1 MSENHNVIK
10 REVLYVKVQLT
21 SPLSVSSGDN
31 EWTDSDV
38 LRDVNGN
45 PFVTG
50 SSLAGAMRAYLG
62 KKKNDKECFMG
73 FARKDAD
80 GNDDGKMS
88 ALFVSDMIFNGEYIS
103 GIRDGVAL
111 NECKVAID
119 GSKFDM
125 EIVEPRATAYFYME
139 LTIRERDDERQ
150 IYQNLSQIFRG
161 INRGEIR
168 LGSKK
173 NRGFGEFKILSVK
186 HQTFDKTNFLKYADA
201 YKENSWEMVS
211 DCLEQWL
218 NNADVLSKM
227 IHINVP
233 LRMKGGISI
242 RRYAVKKG
250 EPDFVQLTD
259 SFDNA
264 IIPGSSMAGALR
276 HRIEMILWD
285 MKNAGI
291 KLPENINRL
300 LDIAFGY
307 VHEDEACASNI
318 IIGETKI
325 KGGHSLTMVRTGVSR
340 FESAVK
346 QGTLYKEKTYV
357 DGELDLHIMV
367 RKSDHPAD
375 EKWILGLLLL
385 AIKDLQNGLLAVGGQ
400 TAVGRGFFEAR
411 GPVVID
417 GKEGIEDEIV
427 GELLKNMAERGE
439 MY

>member
-125 EIVEPRATAYFYME
+125 EIVEPGATAYFYME

-150 IYQNLSQIFRG
+150 IYQNLSQIFR
-161 INRGEIR
+161 
-168 LGSKK
+168 
-173 NRGFGEFKILSVK
+173 
-186 HQTFDKTNFLKYADA
+186 
-201 YKENSWEMVS
+201 
-211 DCLEQWL
+211 
-218 NNADVLSKM
+218 
-227 IHINVP
+227 
-233 LRMKGGISI
+233 
-242 RRYAVKKG
+242 
-250 EPDFVQLTD
+250 
-259 SFDNA
+259 
-264 IIPGSSMAGALR
+264 
-276 HRIEMILWD
+276 
-285 MKNAGI
+285 
-291 KLPENINRL
+291 
-300 LDIAFGY
+300 
-307 VHEDEACASNI
+307 
-318 IIGETKI
+318 
-325 KGGHSLTMVRTGVSR
+325 
-340 FESAVK
+340 
-346 QGTLYKEKTYV
+346 
-357 DGELDLHIMV
+357 
-367 RKSDHPAD
+367 
-375 EKWILGLLLL
+375 
-385 AIKDLQNGLLAVGGQ
+385 
-400 TAVGRGFFEAR
+400 
-411 GPVVID
+411 
-417 GKEGIEDEIV
+417 
-427 GELLKNMAERGE
+427 
-439 MY
+439 